1 MECCRTLASL
11 DIFSGIGEVVLDLF
25 YLLIV
30 LAILVVVYRITRRLS
45 VWRIER
51 RIGSERG
58 PGETERTDTLR
69 KLGRLRDSG
78 SLSEEDFEAAEERV
92 RRK

>member
-1 MECCRTLASL
+1 MELL
-11 DIFSGIGEVVLDLF
+11 DIF

-30 LAILVVVYRITRRLS
+30 LAILVAVYRITRRLS

-51 RIGSERG
+51 RVGSARG
-58 PGETERTDTLR
+58 TGETERTDTLR

-78 SLSEEDFEAAEERV
+78 SLSEEDFDAAEERV

>member
-1 MECCRTLASL
+1 MEL
-11 DIFSGIGEVVLDLF
+11 LDLF

-30 LAILVVVYRITRRLS
+30 LAILVAVYRITRRLS

-51 RIGSERG
+51 RIGSARG
-58 PGETERTDTLR
+58 TGETERTDTLR
-69 KLGRLRDSG
+69 KLAMLRDSG
-78 SLSEEDFEAAEERV
+78 SLSEEDFDAAEERV